1 MYMNTTQ
8 RPNFV
13 LVCIAVVL
21 LSFSFAGEMLCS
33 SIQKAAPLGPLADA
47 GSTVPQ
53 LPKSSGYP
61 TVMPSQMPSQVTS
74 FASFTP
80 STLATDVDRNATTGA
95 LSAAPI
101 AEIGDVKELIVIDSI
116 QQLNAEAAEAS
127 SKLESVTHNHQVAY
141 NLNFVTDNSLG
152 NNPKS
157 TNSAATKTRRLM
169 AKSGSA
175 KHKVVAIAVSVKQ
188 SGYGAF
194 LPSRLLNKQAQLKL
208 KRAIE
213 KINLG
218 ESAKRKLKIALLESG
233 HQDLIELKQEGTE
246 TSAKDKLISFLK
258 KLTGYSAE
266 EKIYVLKNLSE
277 DKIKALKQIL
287 NAHNITLRAFIKA

>member
-1 MYMNTTQ
+1 MNTTQ

-47 GSTVPQ
+47 NSTVQ
-53 LPKSSGYP
+53 QQPKFSDYP
-61 TVMPSQMPSQVTS
+61 TAMPSQVTS
-74 FASFTP
+74 FASFAP

-95 LSAAPI
+95 LSAAPL
-101 AEIGDVKELIVIDSI
+101 AEISDGKELIVIDSI
-116 QQLNAEAAEAS
+116 QQLNAEAVEAS
-127 SKLESVTHNHQVAY
+127 SKSESVSHNHQVAY
-141 NLNFVTDNSLG
+141 NLNVVA
-152 NNPKS
+152 NNRLETKVKS
-157 TNSAATKTRRLM
+157 TNSAAPKSRLAV
-169 AKSGSA
+169 AKRNSI
-175 KHKVVAIAVSVKQ
+175 KPKVVAIAVSAKR
-188 SGYGAF
+188 SGYSSL
-194 LPSRLLNKQAQLKL
+194 LPSHFSNKQTQLKL
-208 KRAIE
+208 KMAID
-213 KINLG
+213 KVNLG
-218 ESAKRKLKIALLESG
+218 SKTKGKLKLALREG
-233 HQDLIELKQEGTE
+233 GDQELIELKQEDKAI
-246 TSAKDKLISFLK
+246 SAKDKLMAFLK

>member
-1 MYMNTTQ
+1 MNTTQ

-47 GSTVPQ
+47 NSTVQ
-53 LPKSSGYP
+53 QQPKFSDYT
-61 TVMPSQMPSQVTS
+61 TVMPSQVLS

-101 AEIGDVKELIVIDSI
+101 AEIGDGKELIVIDGI
-116 QQLNAEAAEAS
+116 QQLSAEAVEAS
-127 SKLESVTHNHQVAY
+127 SKLESVIHNHQVVY
-141 NLNFVTDNSLG
+141 NLNFVA
-152 NNPKS
+152 NNRLDTKVKS
-157 TNSAATKTRRLM
+157 TNSAAPKSRL
-169 AKSGSA
+169 AVANRHSIKP
-175 KHKVVAIAVSVKQ
+175 KVVAIAVSANQ
-188 SGYGAF
+188 SGYSSL
-194 LPSRLLNKQAQLKL
+194 LPSHFSNKQTHLKL
-208 KRAIE
+208 EMAID
-213 KINLG
+213 KVNLG
-218 ESAKRKLKIALLESG
+218 GKEKVKLKLALLEG
-233 HQDLIELKQEGTE
+233 GDQELIELKQEDTAL
-246 TSAKDKLISFLK
+246 SAGDKLMTFLK

-266 EKIYVLKNLSE
+266 KKIYVLKNLSE
-277 DKIKALKQIL
+277 EKIEALRKIL

>member
-1 MYMNTTQ
+1 MNTTQ

-47 GSTVPQ
+47 NSTVQ
-53 LPKSSGYP
+53 QQPKFSDYT
-61 TVMPSQMPSQVTS
+61 TVMPSQVLS

-101 AEIGDVKELIVIDSI
+101 AEIGDGKELIVIDGI
-116 QQLNAEAAEAS
+116 QQLSAEAVEAS
-127 SKLESVTHNHQVAY
+127 SKLESVIHNHQVVY
-141 NLNFVTDNSLG
+141 NLNFVA
-152 NNPKS
+152 NNRLDAKVKS
-157 TNSAATKTRRLM
+157 TNSAAPKSRL
-169 AKSGSA
+169 AVANRHSIKP
-175 KHKVVAIAVSVKQ
+175 KVVAIAVSANQ
-188 SGYGAF
+188 SGYSSL
-194 LPSRLLNKQAQLKL
+194 LPSHFSNKQTHLKL
-208 KRAIE
+208 EMAID
-213 KINLG
+213 KVNLG
-218 ESAKRKLKIALLESG
+218 GKEKVKLKLALLEG
-233 HQDLIELKQEGTE
+233 GDQELIELKQEDTAL
-246 TSAKDKLISFLK
+246 SAGDKLMTFLK

-277 DKIKALKQIL
+277 EKIEALRKIL

>member
-1 MYMNTTQ
+1 MNTTQ

-47 GSTVPQ
+47 DLTVQ
-53 LPKSSGYP
+53 QQPKSSDYP
-61 TVMPSQMPSQVTS
+61 TVMPSQVLS

-101 AEIGDVKELIVIDSI
+101 AEIGDGKELIVIDGI
-116 QQLNAEAAEAS
+116 QQLSAEAVEAS
-127 SKLESVTHNHQVAY
+127 SKLESVIHNHQVVY
-141 NLNFVTDNSLG
+141 NLNFVA
-152 NNPKS
+152 NNRLDTKVKS
-157 TNSAATKTRRLM
+157 TNSAAPKSRL
-169 AKSGSA
+169 AVANRHSIKP
-175 KHKVVAIAVSVKQ
+175 KVVAIAVSANQ
-188 SGYGAF
+188 SGYSSL
-194 LPSRLLNKQAQLKL
+194 LPSHFSNKQTHLKL
-208 KRAIE
+208 EMAID
-213 KINLG
+213 KVNLG
-218 ESAKRKLKIALLESG
+218 GKEKVKLKLALLEG
-233 HQDLIELKQEGTE
+233 GDQELIELKQEDTAL
-246 TSAKDKLISFLK
+246 SAGDKLMTFLK

-266 EKIYVLKNLSE
+266 KKIYVLKNLSE
-277 DKIKALKQIL
+277 EKIEALRKIL

>member
-1 MYMNTTQ
+1 MNTTQ

-33 SIQKAAPLGPLADA
+33 SIQRTALLAEPRDDDNSTAPQQAKVSDYLTA
-47 GSTVPQ
+47 
-53 LPKSSGYP
+53 
-61 TVMPSQMPSQVTS
+61 MPSRVHP
-74 FASFTP
+74 FASFAP
-80 STLATDVDRNATTGA
+80 SALATDADRHSLTGA
-95 LSAAPI
+95 LLPPLP
-101 AEIGDVKELIVIDSI
+101 AEIGGDNQLIESLEQSSADAV
-116 QQLNAEAAEAS
+116 EAS
-127 SKLESVTHNHQVAY
+127 SKVESVSHNHQVAY
-141 NLNFVTDNSLG
+141 NLNFVADNSRG
-152 NNPKS
+152 NNVRS
-157 TNSAATKTRRLM
+157 TNSAATKSRRLM
-169 AKSGSA
+169 AKSDSA
-175 KHKVVAIAVSVKQ
+175 KHKVVAIAVSIKQ

-258 KLTGYSAE
+258 KLTGCSVE
-266 EKIYVLKNLSE
+266 RKIYVLKNLSAE
-277 DKIKALKQIL
+277 KIEALKQIL

>member
-1 MYMNTTQ
+1 MNTTQ

-33 SIQKAAPLGPLADA
+33 SIQRTALLEGPSADDNSTAPQHTEL
-47 GSTVPQ
+47 SY
-53 LPKSSGYP
+53 YP
-61 TVMPSQMPSQVTS
+61 TAMPSQAHS
-74 FASFTP
+74 FASFT
-80 STLATDVDRNATTGA
+80 SSALATDADRHSLTSV
-95 LSAAPI
+95 LLPPFP
-101 AEIGDVKELIVIDSI
+101 AEIGDDNQLIESI
-116 QQLNAEAAEAS
+116 EQSSADAVEAS
-127 SKLESVTHNHQVAY
+127 SKVEAVSHNHQVAY

-152 NNPKS
+152 NNHKS

-233 HQDLIELKQEGTE
+233 HQDLIELNQEDTE
-246 TSAKDKLISFLK
+246 PSAKDELISLLK
-258 KLTGYSAE
+258 KLTGYSVE
-266 EKIYVLKNLSE
+266 RKIYVLKNLSE
-277 DKIKALKQIL
+277 KKIEALKQIL

>member
-1 MYMNTTQ
+1 MNTTQ

-47 GSTVPQ
+47 NSTVQ
-53 LPKSSGYP
+53 QQPKFSDYT
-61 TVMPSQMPSQVTS
+61 TVMPSQVLS

-101 AEIGDVKELIVIDSI
+101 AEIGDGKELIVIDGI
-116 QQLNAEAAEAS
+116 QQLSAEAVEAS
-127 SKLESVTHNHQVAY
+127 SKLESVIHNHQVVY
-141 NLNFVTDNSLG
+141 NLNFVA
-152 NNPKS
+152 NNRLDTKVKS
-157 TNSAATKTRRLM
+157 TNSAAPKSRL
-169 AKSGSA
+169 AVANRHSIKP
-175 KHKVVAIAVSVKQ
+175 KVVAIAVSANQ
-188 SGYGAF
+188 SGYSSL
-194 LPSRLLNKQAQLKL
+194 LPSHFSNKQTHLKL
-208 KRAIE
+208 EMAID
-213 KINLG
+213 KVNLG
-218 ESAKRKLKIALLESG
+218 GKEKVKLKLALLEG
-233 HQDLIELKQEGTE
+233 GDQELIELKQEDTSL
-246 TSAKDKLISFLK
+246 SAKDKLMAFLK

-277 DKIKALKQIL
+277 EKIEALRKIL

>member
-1 MYMNTTQ
+1 MNTTQ

-47 GSTVPQ
+47 NSTVQ
-53 LPKSSGYP
+53 QQPKFSDYT
-61 TVMPSQMPSQVTS
+61 TVMPSQVLS

-101 AEIGDVKELIVIDSI
+101 AEIGDGKELIVIDGI
-116 QQLNAEAAEAS
+116 QQLSAEAVEAS
-127 SKLESVTHNHQVAY
+127 SKLESVIHNHQVVY
-141 NLNFVTDNSLG
+141 NLNFVA
-152 NNPKS
+152 NNRLDTKVKS
-157 TNSAATKTRRLM
+157 TNSAAPKSRLAA
-169 AKSGSA
+169 AKRTSL
-175 KHKVVAIAVSVKQ
+175 KPKVVAIAVSANQ
-188 SGYGAF
+188 SGYSSL
-194 LPSRLLNKQAQLKL
+194 LPSHFSNKQTHLKL
-208 KRAIE
+208 EMAID
-213 KINLG
+213 KVNLG
-218 ESAKRKLKIALLESG
+218 GKEKVKLKLALLEG
-233 HQDLIELKQEGTE
+233 GDQELIELKQEDTAL
-246 TSAKDKLISFLK
+246 SAGDKLMTFLK

-266 EKIYVLKNLSE
+266 KKIYVLKNLSE
-277 DKIKALKQIL
+277 EKIEALRKIL

>member
-1 MYMNTTQ
+1 MNTTQ

-47 GSTVPQ
+47 DSTVQ
-53 LPKSSGYP
+53 QQPKFSDYP

-116 QQLNAEAAEAS
+116 QQLNAEAVEAS
-127 SKLESVTHNHQVAY
+127 SKSESVIHNHQVAY
-141 NLNFVTDNSLG
+141 NLNIVANNSLG
-152 NNPKS
+152 TKVKS
-157 TNSAATKTRRLM
+157 TNSAAPKSRLAA
-169 AKSGSA
+169 AKRTSV
-175 KHKVVAIAVSVKQ
+175 KPKVVAIAVSANR
-188 SGYGAF
+188 SGYSSL
-194 LPSRLLNKQAQLKL
+194 LPSHFSNKQTQLKL
-208 KRAIE
+208 KMAID
-213 KINLG
+213 KVNLG
-218 ESAKRKLKIALLESG
+218 GKAKVKLKLALLEG
-233 HQDLIELKQEGTE
+233 GDQELIELKQEDTAL
-246 TSAKDKLISFLK
+246 SAGDKLMTFLK
-258 KLTGYSAE
+258 RLTGYSAE
-266 EKIYVLKNLSE
+266 KKIYVLKNLSE
-277 DKIKALKQIL
+277 EKIEALRKIL

>member
-1 MYMNTTQ
+1 MNTTQ

-47 GSTVPQ
+47 DSTVQ
-53 LPKSSGYP
+53 QQPKFSDYT
-61 TVMPSQMPSQVTS
+61 TVMPSQVLS

-101 AEIGDVKELIVIDSI
+101 AEIGDGKELIVIDGI
-116 QQLNAEAAEAS
+116 QQLSAEAVEAS
-127 SKLESVTHNHQVAY
+127 SKLESVIHNHQVVY
-141 NLNFVTDNSLG
+141 NLNFVA
-152 NNPKS
+152 NNRLDTKVKS
-157 TNSAATKTRRLM
+157 TNSAAPKSRL
-169 AKSGSA
+169 AVANRHSIKP
-175 KHKVVAIAVSVKQ
+175 KVVAIAVSANQ
-188 SGYGAF
+188 SGYSSL
-194 LPSRLLNKQAQLKL
+194 LPSHFSNKQTHLKL
-208 KRAIE
+208 EMAID
-213 KINLG
+213 KVNLG
-218 ESAKRKLKIALLESG
+218 GKEKVKLKLALLEG
-233 HQDLIELKQEGTE
+233 GDQELIELKQEDTAL
-246 TSAKDKLISFLK
+246 SAGDKLMTFLK

-266 EKIYVLKNLSE
+266 KKIYVLKNLSE
-277 DKIKALKQIL
+277 EKIEALRKIL

>member
-1 MYMNTTQ
+1 MNTTQ

-47 GSTVPQ
+47 NSTVQ
-53 LPKSSGYP
+53 QQPKFSYYP
-61 TVMPSQMPSQVTS
+61 TAMPSQVTS

-116 QQLNAEAAEAS
+116 QQLSAEAVEAS
-127 SKLESVTHNHQVAY
+127 SKSESVSHNHQVAY
-141 NLNFVTDNSLG
+141 NLNVVANNRLG
-152 NNPKS
+152 TKVKS
-157 TNSAATKTRRLM
+157 TNSAAPKSRLAV
-169 AKSGSA
+169 AKRTSI
-175 KHKVVAIAVSVKQ
+175 KPKVVAIAVSANR
-188 SGYGAF
+188 SGYISL
-194 LPSRLLNKQAQLKL
+194 LPSHFSNKQTQLKL
-208 KRAIE
+208 KMAID
-213 KINLG
+213 KVNLG
-218 ESAKRKLKIALLESG
+218 GKEKVKLKLALLGGGDQE
-233 HQDLIELKQEGTE
+233 LIELKQEDTAL
-246 TSAKDKLISFLK
+246 SAEDKLMTFLK

-266 EKIYVLKNLSE
+266 EKIYALKNLSE
-277 DKIKALKQIL
+277 EKIEALRQIL

>member
-1 MYMNTTQ
+1 MNTTQ

-33 SIQKAAPLGPLADA
+33 SIQRTAPLGPLADA

-101 AEIGDVKELIVIDSI
+101 AEIGDGKELIVIDSI
-116 QQLNAEAAEAS
+116 QQLSADAVEAS
-127 SKLESVTHNHQVAY
+127 SKLESVIHNHQVAY
-141 NLNFVTDNSLG
+141 NLNIVANNSLG
-152 NNPKS
+152 TKVKS
-157 TNSAATKTRRLM
+157 TNSAAPKSRLAASRRTSI
-169 AKSGSA
+169 KP
-175 KHKVVAIAVSVKQ
+175 KVVAIAVSAKQ
-188 SGYGAF
+188 SGYSSL
-194 LPSRLLNKQAQLKL
+194 LPSHFSNKQTQLKL
-208 KRAIE
+208 KMAID
-213 KINLG
+213 KVNLG
-218 ESAKRKLKIALLESG
+218 GKAKIKLKLALLEDG
-233 HQDLIELKQEGTE
+233 DQELIELKQEDTAL
-246 TSAKDKLISFLK
+246 SAKDKLMTFLK